1 MLGYKHADAFLD
13 LLSSLL
19 GNTHNSLCGQA
30 HHWKKKT
37 CRHWSSREAKE
48 RLKTGA
54 EGARARSGA
63 GAGFSGGAR
72 VGECVGAPVST
83 VPLTIR
89 RTFVG
94 VNHFDGSGHSRDDSV
109 VNAISGS
116 VAPSGIV
123 SLPSRFCHVPYSIDT
138 CKNLMSVTCQP

>member
-1 MLGYKHADAFLD
+1 MGLILGYKHADASLD
-13 LLSSLL
+13 LLSLL
-19 GNTHNSLCGQA
+19 LANAHNSLCGQA

-37 CRHWSSREAKE
+37 CRHWNSREAKE
-48 RLKTGA
+48 RIKSGA
-54 EGARARSGA
+54 ERARARSGA

-72 VGECVGAPVST
+72 VGECVETPLST

-94 VNHFDGSGHSRDDSV
+94 VNNFDGSGHSRDDSV
-109 VNAISGS
+109 VNAIGGS

-123 SLPSRFCHVPYSIDT
+123 SLSYCFCHVPYGID
-138 CKNLMSVTCQP
+138 NLMSVTCQP